1 MANRAAPAPAPAAG
15 VALLAALAL
24 GGCGYIG
31 PPKPPSLE
39 IPFPVSDLSV
49 GEYGAHILIR
59 FTLPALTTDGLTIT
73 RVKSVEVFAGPGPT
87 PFTNDAWAA
96 TAHHYPLAGTTPG
109 PIEGMI
115 PAADFIG
122 QSIVIGVRS
131 IGMKGKPSGFSNLR
145 LLTVGAPLVKPFD
158 VKVENLD
165 RGVGVT
171 WEGSGPKYR
180 VFRTVGD
187 GKPERLGET
196 DQPNYLDTETTY
208 GTQYRYQILAFAG
221 DTQQSEISDTGT
233 ITPVDK
239 FPPAVPAGLSA
250 SAGPNSIELAW
261 SRNAEPDLQGYNVFR
276 ALETGMF
283 VKIAE
288 LVPTP
293 VYSDAKIEHG
303 KRYRYAISAV
313 DLLGNESG
321 RSVEAD
327 AVAP

>member
-1 MANRAAPAPAPAAG
+1 MANRAG
-15 VALLAALAL
+15 LALAAALAL
-24 GGCGYIG
+24 GGCGYVG

-49 GEYGAHILIR
+49 GEYGANILIR
-59 FTLPALTTDGLTIT
+59 FTLPALTTDGITIT
-73 RVKSVEVFAGPGPT
+73 RVKSLEVVAGPGPA

-96 TAHHYPLAGTTPG
+96 TARHYPLAGTTPG

-115 PAADFIG
+115 PAADFVG

-131 IGMKGKPSGFSNLR
+131 IGIKGKPSGFSNLR

-158 VKVENLD
+158 VKVENLE
-165 RGVGVT
+165 RGVGLT
-171 WEGSGPKYR
+171 WSGSGPKYR
-180 VFRTVGD
+180 VYRTVGPA
-187 GKPERLGET
+187 GGSEAKPERLGET

-221 DTQQSEISDTGT
+221 DTEQSEISDTAT

-276 ALETGMF
+276 ALADGMF
-283 VKIAE
+283 VKIAD

-327 AVAP
+327 TVAP